1 MDLPIPAETRAQ
13 MAAYLK
19 RLLAHI
25 DEEGFAIPFIPAD
38 PHTREPSLA
47 YTVGL
52 HVRQGYE
59 LAISGLSYEASCSV
73 LNSLAAR
80 LFEQQT
86 PPAQAM
92 EVEGAA
98 GGGYSLRLRRAE
110 SAAPFALV
118 RTVYRHNPPV
128 WQAVWPDREGRFPGD
143 AACTLSGAA
152 QLPL

>member
-1 MDLPIPAETRAQ
+1 MTLPPPADIRAHMD
-13 MAAYLK
+13 AYLK
-19 RLLAHI
+19 RLLTSI

-38 PHTREPSLA
+38 PLTGEPSLA

-52 HVRQGYE
+52 HIRRGYE
-59 LAISGLSYEASCSV
+59 LAISGLPYEASHSV

-80 LFEQQT
+80 LLEQQT
-86 PPAQAM
+86 PPTQAM
-92 EVEGAA
+92 EVKGAA
-98 GGGYSLRLRRAE
+98 GGGYSLRLRQAE
-110 SAAPFALV
+110 SAAPFVLV
-118 RTVYRHNPPV
+118 RTVYSRNPPV